1 MQEILHHAKA
11 HFDVVLLDSPPLLAV
26 TDAAVIATMV
36 DGVILVIRTER
47 TKRDAVRRALGHVR
61 SVRGRL
67 LGAVLNDVDMR
78 SGAYYG
84 SYGHYYYSYYGAER
98 RNAPDPV
105 SYTHLTLPT
114 S

>member
-1 MQEILHHAKA
+1 
-11 HFDVVLLDSPPLLAV
+11 V
-26 TDAAVIATMV
+26 TDAAVLATMV
-36 DGVILVIRTER
+36 DGVVLVIRTER

-84 SYGHYYYSYYGAER
+84 SYGHYYYSYYGDER
-98 RNAPDPV
+98 RKNGRDRSAAVKRLRQLVGRRGATNGDEDGE
-105 SYTHLTLPT
+105 S
-114 S
+114 